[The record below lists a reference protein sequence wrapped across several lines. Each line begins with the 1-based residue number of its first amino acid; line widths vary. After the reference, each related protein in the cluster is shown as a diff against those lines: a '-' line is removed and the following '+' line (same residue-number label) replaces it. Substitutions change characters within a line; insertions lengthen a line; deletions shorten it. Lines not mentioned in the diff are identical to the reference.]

1 MTAWASASVTVS
13 RMKRFLL
20 VLAAMLVMATAA
32 LAQPKAIGIR
42 GGLFGLSV
50 NGEISYEHWYTIFDN
65 DYDFLE
71 AELGVFGGNGFMG
84 SLLYNF
90 TFVQPEFTDR
100 GEWGLYGGPGI
111 VSGYGTG
118 FNKNEE
124 KKSWPFVGVAAQL
137 GLEYTFWFPLQVSAD
152 FRPTF
157 LIPAFMNRT
166 ENNKSRW
173 FGFAISARYAF

>member
-1 MTAWASASVTVS
+1 
-13 RMKRFLL
+13 MKKTLL
-20 VLAAMLVMATAA
+20 IVIALLGLSLAAV
-32 LAQPKAIGIR
+32 AQPKAIGLR
-42 GGLFGLSV
+42 GGLFGPAF
-50 NGEISYEHWYTIFDN
+50 NGEISYEHWATIFDN

-71 AELGVFGGNGFMG
+71 AELGVFGGDGFMG
-84 SLLYNF
+84 TLMYNF
-90 TFVQPEFTDR
+90 TFAQPEFTDR

-118 FNKNEE
+118 LNKDEQ
-124 KKSWPFVGVAAQL
+124 KKSWPFLGVAAQL
-137 GLEYTFWFPLQVSAD
+137 GLEYTFWFPLQVSVD

-173 FGFAISARYAF
+173 YGFALSARYAF